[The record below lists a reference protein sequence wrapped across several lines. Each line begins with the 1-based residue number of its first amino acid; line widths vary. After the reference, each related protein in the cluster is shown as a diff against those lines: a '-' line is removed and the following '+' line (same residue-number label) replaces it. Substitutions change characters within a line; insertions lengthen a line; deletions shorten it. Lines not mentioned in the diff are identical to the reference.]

1 MSERGVT
8 AASLTRQAIER
19 IDDGDIEDARL
30 ILAEALALD
39 PSYELAWL
47 WFAHVAE
54 DPSERRFALEQAAR
68 INPDSPAHQEL
79 LTLRR
84 AAAVA
89 PPEVSDVIPPPLPP
103 IAARRA
109 ERSRWRPAQRRT
121 VALVALGLIA
131 LLALASGVVLR
142 GAGRAKPVYIAVVG
156 GMSGPASASGRE
168 MVQSA
173 RLYFDRL
180 NADGGIE
187 GRPVEL
193 LVYDDKND
201 PGTAKTVAGQI
212 VADGRPLL
220 VIGHTVSS
228 TSLVAGPIYAAA
240 GIPAVTSTSTA
251 DNVTEG
257 NPWYFRTIFDNHTE
271 GFLMAAY
278 VRHVLGLDRI
288 SVVSGSDDYG
298 RSLAAGVVEAFGNE
312 GTIVRQYT
320 IEAEGDALD
329 PSVQAAV
336 VGLHAEPNPGA
347 IVVALQAEPA
357 TALVTAVKAAGITA
371 PILGGDAMGSNRFL
385 ETFADPQATRRGEGH
400 IADGLYAASP
410 LIMDSLTSDSL
421 RWFRAYRDAY
431 GEDPTWRGAA
441 TFDAAIAAATAM
453 QKANVTGEPAARGNE
468 RQQIRDALAALD
480 SPERAVAGLLGPIY
494 FDAQQT
500 TPRAAMFGVARGGK
514 FSSAFEQLRPYAPS
528 ASADIDADLASGVV
542 IEVNGQLLERQRIVF
557 AGVNMNEIGEL
568 DTANPSFS
576 ADFFLW
582 FNYTGGNDATDI
594 DFVNAVDPA
603 LELGDPVR
611 DVTRDGVT
619 YRLYRVSGR
628 FKAPLQFQDFP
639 FDQQNLVI
647 TFQNQ
652 SLPSSKL
659 VYAIDR
665 DFLVAS
671 QAERLTSGSNAAVS
685 INAIPSWQAI
695 EMQLYQGTV
704 GSTALMGDPDANV
717 GSSGIEY
724 STVTAD
730 ITMTRDLAAFLIKNL
745 LPLALLAAITYVSL
759 YFPHSQTG
767 ERVAFGV
774 SAILTAAVLLSSV
787 TSVLPQVG
795 YTVAI
800 EWGFYAFILLSA
812 ICIIIGLV
820 GDRLYDERRYGEL
833 RRLDLFSHI
842 FYPVFVAG
850 VVAAYVIRYGGG

>member
-1 MSERGVT
+1 MT

-19 IDDGDIEDARL
+19 IDDGDIDDARL

-39 PSYELAWL
+39 PSYESAWL
-47 WFAHVAE
+47 WLAHIVE
-54 DPSERRFALEQAAR
+54 DPGERRFALEQAASL
-68 INPDSPAHQEL
+68 NSDSPAQQEL
-79 LTLRR
+79 LKLRR
-84 AAAVA
+84 VAPVA

-103 IAARRA
+103 ISSAPLAKG
-109 ERSRWRPAQRRT
+109 RWRPNDRRT
-121 VALVALGLIA
+121 ILIGVLGLIA
-131 LLALASGVVLR
+131 LVALVGAIALR
-142 GAGRAKPVYIAVVG
+142 GATRAEPIFIAVAG

-173 RLYFDRL
+173 RLYFDRF
-180 NADGGIE
+180 NAEGGID

-193 LVYDDKND
+193 LVYDDRND
-201 PGTAKTVAGQI
+201 PETAKAVAGEI

-220 VIGHTVSS
+220 VIGHTTSS
-228 TSLVAGPIYAAA
+228 ASIAAGPIYATA
-240 GIPAVTSTSTA
+240 GMPAITSTSTA
-251 DNVTEG
+251 DRVTEG

-278 VRHVLGLDRI
+278 VRHVLGIDHI

-298 RSLAAGVVEAFGNE
+298 RSLAAGVVAAFGSG
-312 GTIVRQYT
+312 GTITKQYT
-320 IEAEGDALD
+320 IEAQGEALD
-329 PSVQAAV
+329 ASVQAAV
-336 VGLHAEPNPGA
+336 AGLRAEPDPGA
-347 IVVALQAEPA
+347 IVVAVQAEPA
-357 TALVTAVKAAGITA
+357 MALVAAVKAAGITA
-371 PILGGDAMGSNRFL
+371 PILGGDAIGSNRFL
-385 ETFADPQATRRGEGH
+385 ETLAHLPGDPDREGH

-421 RWFRAYRDAY
+421 RWFRAYREAY
-431 GEDPTWRGAA
+431 DEDPTWRGAS

-453 QKANVTGEPAARGNE
+453 QAAKVTGEPGTSGDE
-468 RQQIRDALAALD
+468 RTGIREALAALD
-480 SPERAVAGLLGPIY
+480 SPENAVAGLLGPIY
-494 FDAQQT
+494 FTAGQT
-500 TPRAAMFGVARGGK
+500 TPRAAMFGVARGGTY
-514 FSSAFEQLRPYAPS
+514 SSAFEQLRPYAPS
-528 ASADIDADLASGVV
+528 ASADVDADLASGVAIDV
-542 IEVNGQLLERQRIVF
+542 DGQLLERQRIVF

-594 DFVNAVDPA
+594 DFINAVDPA

-611 DVTRDGVT
+611 NVTRDGVT

-665 DFLVAS
+665 DFLARS

-685 INAIPSWQAI
+685 INAIPSWRAN

-730 ITMTRDLAAFLIKNL
+730 IAMSRDLAAFLIKNL

-774 SAILTAAVLLSSV
+774 SAILTAAVLLTSV

-800 EWGFYAFILLSA
+800 EWGFYAFIFLSA

-850 VVAAYVIRYGGG
+850 VVLAYVVRYGGR